1 MIRGCSGLAEPCP
14 ARDDLLQKG
23 GFMRQDILIATS
35 MVAASIVVL
44 LAIVVS
50 VARATREPADA

>member
-1 MIRGCSGLAEPCP
+1 VRRLAEPFA

-23 GFMRQDILIATS
+23 GFMREDILIATS

-50 VARATREPADA
+50 VARATREPDAA